1 MNIKL
6 DENLGNLRVVTR
18 LRLAGHD
25 VTTVR
30 EQGLT
35 SAPDEELIDV
45 CRDEGG
51 YWLPATEDLEI
62 A

>member
-6 DENLGNLRVVTR
+6 DENLGSLRVATL

-30 EQGLT
+30 EQGLI
-35 SAPDEELIDV
+35 SSPDQELIDI
-45 CRDEGG
+45 CRS
-51 YWLPATEDLEI
+51 
-62 A
+62 